1 MMFKCIQEP
10 KENQWSPQPDNNYH
24 SIWEK
29 DGLRYYVAGMG
40 VVTLDLQY
48 AWVAVSELIPGS
60 PKEVMR
66 GKFKID
72 RMIAMTEDL
81 RPGTEKWHMHW
92 RDQFVSSVVMNEFA
106 LLMSKLASSFYG
118 KEVKYEQQV

>member
-10 KENQWSPQPDNNYH
+10 KENQRSPQPDNNYH

-66 GKFKID
+66 GNFKID